1 MRRFWQKQRTEL
13 IEGISSY
20 FAGESTAT
28 KPAKPARTE
37 RQRQIKQKNSYKRNA
52 STSSSIEKA

>member
-1 MRRFWQKQRTEL
+1 MEL

-28 KPAKPARTE
+28 KPAKTARTE
-37 RQRQIKQKNSYKRNA
+37 RQRQIKQKNSHKRNA
-52 STSSSIEKA
+52 SYKVIWEIPTKYCSEI